1 MVFCDSFLSPTGV
14 KDISKMTELENQ
26 DSTFVELTAEI
37 VCAYVGNNAVP
48 AAEIPALIKQVHSAL
63 SEASAAANAP
73 DTPAPEPAV
82 PVNRSITPDHLICL
96 EDGKKFRSL
105 KRHLRTSYN
114 MTRKSTARSGGCART
129 TRWSH
134 PTMRPSARGWQRRS
148 ALARGAARAADLLRA
163 PECNSS
169 DRHCS
174 NCSGGFSLRLV
185 LCVDF

>member
-1 MVFCDSFLSPTGV
+1 
-14 KDISKMTELENQ
+14 MTETESQ
-26 DSTFVELTAEI
+26 DATFVELTAEI

-73 DTPAPEPAV
+73 DAPAPEPAV

-114 MTRKSTARSGGCART
+114 MTPEEYREKWGLRPDYPMVAPNYAAERSRLAKKIGLGQGRRKSS
-129 TRWSH
+129 
-134 PTMRPSARGWQRRS
+134 
-148 ALARGAARAADLLRA
+148 
-163 PECNSS
+163 
-169 DRHCS
+169 
-174 NCSGGFSLRLV
+174 
-185 LCVDF
+185 

>member
-114 MTRKSTARSGGCART
+114 MTPEEYREKWGLRPDYPMVAPNYAAERSRLAKKIGLGQGRRKSS
-129 TRWSH
+129 
-134 PTMRPSARGWQRRS
+134 
-148 ALARGAARAADLLRA
+148 
-163 PECNSS
+163 
-169 DRHCS
+169 
-174 NCSGGFSLRLV
+174 
-185 LCVDF
+185 